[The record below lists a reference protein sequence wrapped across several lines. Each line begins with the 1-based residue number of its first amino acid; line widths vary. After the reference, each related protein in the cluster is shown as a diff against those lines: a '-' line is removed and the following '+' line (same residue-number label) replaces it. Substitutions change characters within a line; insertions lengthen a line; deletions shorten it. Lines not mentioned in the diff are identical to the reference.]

1 MPGPGTPTPVPPSP
15 PAEHGP
21 VRHHVPVLSVT
32 GTVGSP
38 VTLPLAF
45 SVPIRPDLI
54 RRAVVASRA
63 NQRQPHGTTPTAGTR
78 HSVEWSGK
86 GKGVSRTPRLMDS
99 NRGAQAPNTVGG
111 RPAHPPRIETIW
123 RKKIN
128 VTEGRRA
135 FAAAL
140 SATRDRALAEARG
153 HTLPEKLHLPV
164 VLEDPAEAIASAA
177 EARKLLGSLDL
188 WEDVARARAG
198 VHVRAGRGKRRGR
211 RRREPKSLL
220 FVVSGPGRA
229 LGFRNLSGVDVVP
242 IGRLGTEDLA
252 PGGTPGRLTLF
263 TRASLEGLRS
273 RLKEAAA

>member
-1 MPGPGTPTPVPPSP
+1 MPGPAPHAPPTP
-15 PAEHGP
+15 PAAEGHGP
-21 VRHHVPVLSVT
+21 VHHRVPVISLAGAAGPT
-32 GTVGSP
+32 
-38 VTLPLAF
+38 VTLPAAF
-45 SVPIRPDLI
+45 SSAVRPDLI

-63 NQRQPHGTTPTAGTR
+63 NQRQPHGTTPTAGLR

-111 RPAHPPRIETIW
+111 RPAHPPRIETVW

-135 FAAAL
+135 FAGAL
-140 SATRDRALAEARG
+140 SATRDAALARARG
-153 HTLPEKLHLPV
+153 HTVPEKIHLPV
-164 VLEDPAEAIASAA
+164 VLEDPVEEIASAV
-177 EARKLLGSLDL
+177 EARKLLGRLDL
-188 WEDVARARAG
+188 WEDVTRAQLG

-220 FVVSGPGRA
+220 FVVSRPGRG

-263 TRASLEGLRS
+263 SRGSLEALRH
-273 RLKEAAA
+273 RLREVAA